1 MTEVTCGHGCSH
13 GLSEKSCISRVPIF
27 NHLEEDKME
36 EISALIESLSY
47 RKGELVYQ
55 AGETSDALYIIS
67 QGRVKIYRLS
77 EQGKE
82 QLLRILQPG
91 DFTGELAL
99 FNEKVHDSYGE
110 ALEDTRICSIR
121 REDLQK
127 LLLKYPTISMEILSE
142 FSKRLD
148 AQEKQTAAIGTE
160 KVETRI
166 ALYLLDLMEEN
177 QEEIITLP
185 MMKKDLASLLG
196 TTPETISRKFLEFEE
211 KGLMASLPQ
220 NRIRILQKEALRNL

>member
-1 MTEVTCGHGCSH
+1 MTEGTCGHGCSH

-27 NHLEEDKME
+27 NHLDEDKMK
-36 EISALIESLSY
+36 EISSLIESLSY
-47 RKGELVYQ
+47 HKGELVYQ
-55 AGETSDALYIIS
+55 AGEPSDALYIIS
-67 QGRVKIYRLS
+67 QGKMKIYRLS

-82 QLLRILQPG
+82 QLLRMLYPG

-99 FNEKVHDSYGE
+99 FSEKVHDSYGE

-148 AQEKQTAAIGTE
+148 AQERQTATIATE

-166 ALYLLDLMEEN
+166 ALYLIDLMDEEKEN
-177 QEEIITLP
+177 PFTLP

-211 KGLMASLPQ
+211 RGLMLSLPQ
-220 NRIRILQKEALRNL
+220 NRIRIIDREGLKKL